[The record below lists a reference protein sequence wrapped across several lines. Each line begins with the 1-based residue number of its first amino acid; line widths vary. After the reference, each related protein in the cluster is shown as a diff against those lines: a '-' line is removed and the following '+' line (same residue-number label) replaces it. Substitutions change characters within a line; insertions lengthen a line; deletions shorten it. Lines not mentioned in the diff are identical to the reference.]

1 MAKKQK
7 VVDLKPKAEKITDEQ
22 LKKVQTIIDN
32 INRLQLQIGIAETRK
47 HNLLHKIAGVQDE
60 LTLMQAEFEK
70 EYGTWDINIQDG
82 VINYPKENGKAN
94 KED

>member
-47 HNLLHKIAGVQDE
+47 HNLLHNIAGVQDE
-60 LTLMQAEFEK
+60 LTFMQAEFEK

>member
-47 HNLLHKIAGVQDE
+47 HNLLHNIAGVQDE

-82 VINYPKENGKAN
+82 VINYTKENGKAN

>member
-47 HNLLHKIAGVQDE
+47 HNLLHNIAGVQDE

>member
-7 VVDLKPKAEKITDEQ
+7 VVDLKPKAEEITDEQ

-47 HNLLHKIAGVQDE
+47 HNLLHNIAGVQDE

>member
-47 HNLLHKIAGVQDE
+47 HNLLHNIAGVQDE

-70 EYGTWDINIQDG
+70 EYGTWDIIIQDG